1 MKKSDVEIH
10 GVYVAK
16 VSGQLVTVR
25 VDRES
30 PYGGW
35 NGTNLATGRTVRIRT
50 AARLR
55 GRPSTKVGQAG
66 SHVPSPTDK
75 GDTSDDFQKHR
86 TDAR

>member
-1 MKKSDVEIH
+1 VKKHEVEIG

-25 VDRES
+25 IDRES

-35 NGTNLATGRTVRIRT
+35 DATNLSTRRAIRVRS

-55 GRPSTKVGQAG
+55 GRMQSRSHNVSLDASGMVPAQAAG
-66 SHVPSPTDK
+66 EHQEGEQS
-75 GDTSDDFQKHR
+75 
-86 TDAR
+86 

>member
-1 MKKSDVEIH
+1 MKKREVEIG

-25 VDRES
+25 IDRES

-35 NGTNLATGRTVRIRT
+35 EATNLSTRRSVRVRS

-55 GRPSTKVGQAG
+55 GRAAPSSSNNVSPPLTGVVPAQAAGQQQG
-66 SHVPSPTDK
+66 E
-75 GDTSDDFQKHR
+75 
-86 TDAR
+86 

>member
-1 MKKSDVEIH
+1 MKKTEVELR

-25 VDRES
+25 IDRES

-35 NGTNLATGRTVRIRT
+35 DATNLATGRAVRIRS

-55 GRPSTKVGQAG
+55 GRA
-66 SHVPSPTDK
+66 
-75 GDTSDDFQKHR
+75 R
-86 TDAR
+86 TQEVAS

>member
-1 MKKSDVEIH
+1 MKKAEVEIR

-25 VDRES
+25 IEHES

-35 NGTNLATGRTVRIRT
+35 DATNLATGRAIRIRS

-55 GRPSTKVGQAG
+55 GRAARSSSNAPKPEAGMVPAQGAGQQHEG
-66 SHVPSPTDK
+66 EQS
-75 GDTSDDFQKHR
+75 
-86 TDAR
+86 

>member
-1 MKKSDVEIH
+1 MKKREVEIG

-25 VDRES
+25 IDRES

-35 NGTNLATGRTVRIRT
+35 EATNLSTRRSVRVRS

-55 GRPSTKVGQAG
+55 GRAAPSSSNNVSSPMTGMVPAQAASQQQQG
-66 SHVPSPTDK
+66 E
-75 GDTSDDFQKHR
+75 
-86 TDAR
+86 